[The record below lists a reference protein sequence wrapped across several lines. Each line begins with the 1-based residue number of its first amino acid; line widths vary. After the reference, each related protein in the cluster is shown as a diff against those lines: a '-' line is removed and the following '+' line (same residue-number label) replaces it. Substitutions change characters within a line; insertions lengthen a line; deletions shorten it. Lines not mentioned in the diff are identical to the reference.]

1 MPLLE
6 GDQATLVTPQIIVT
20 AQQEQTKCTVN
31 RSPHRHKNERPPLW
45 GIDTSIA
52 RLHFLLS
59 KLLLKMKHDATN
71 RFMRDFICGC
81 YGTERFLLLP
91 HTKYDCQPEFG
102 GNTVF
107 RLFWPWSPFA
117 NNRRWAGVL
126 GLIVGEQLLDL
137 EIECASRGKEEV

>member
-1 MPLLE
+1 
-6 GDQATLVTPQIIVT
+6 
-20 AQQEQTKCTVN
+20 
-31 RSPHRHKNERPPLW
+31 
-45 GIDTSIA
+45 
-52 RLHFLLS
+52 
-59 KLLLKMKHDATN
+59 MKHDATT

-91 HTKYDCQPEFG
+91 HTKYDCRPEFG